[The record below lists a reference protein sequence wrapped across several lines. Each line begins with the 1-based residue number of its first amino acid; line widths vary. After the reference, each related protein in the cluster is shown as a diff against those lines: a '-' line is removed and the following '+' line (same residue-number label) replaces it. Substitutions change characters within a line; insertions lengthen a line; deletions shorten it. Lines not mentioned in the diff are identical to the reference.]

1 MNQQQESETRGTIL
15 VVDDVLENLRLLNT
29 ILAEE
34 GYKVRKVR
42 NGKMALTTVQTN
54 PPDLILL
61 DINMPEMDGY
71 EVCQHLKSE
80 PHTCDIPVI
89 FISALDDGMDKVKAF
104 SVGGIDYITKPFQ
117 VEEVLARVENHLTID
132 RLQKQ
137 LIQQNKLLKDSEAQE
152 REKSQQLEETLQE
165 LKKFQL
171 QLIQS
176 EKMSSL
182 GQLVAGVAHEINNPV
197 NFIFGNLNVAQ
208 EYTQN
213 ILDLLQI
220 YQQELP
226 NPTTVIAEFTE
237 EIDLDFITSDFFKV
251 IGSMSSGIERI
262 KGIVDALKDFSR
274 LDQSERKVVNIHDG
288 LDSTLKLLQH
298 RFKSPG
304 DLEDIQIVKEYGNLP
319 EIECYPKQLNQVFM
333 NIITNALDALEEKL
347 KQENTAQ
354 QNLKVTIGTKF
365 ICEEENW
372 INILI
377 SDNGV
382 GIEES
387 VQSKIFDPFFTTKDV
402 GQGTGLGLSISYQN
416 IVEKHGG
423 RLRCLSTPGKGTMF
437 VIEIPLGN

>member
-71 EVCQHLKSE
+71 EVCQHLKSAE
-80 PHTCDIPVI
+80 QTRDIPVI

-354 QNLKVTIGTKF
+354 QNPKVTIGTKF

>member
-71 EVCQHLKSE
+71 EVCQHLKSAE
-80 PHTCDIPVI
+80 QTRDIPVI

>member
-1 MNQQQESETRGTIL
+1 M
-15 VVDDVLENLRLLNT
+15 
-29 ILAEE
+29 
-34 GYKVRKVR
+34 
-42 NGKMALTTVQTN
+42 
-54 PPDLILL
+54 